1 MGLSGINL
9 GLDHGSTPF
18 TWVRLL
24 ASGESCLPL
33 CHPLIYPPYP
43 PYENRPFEGFLF
55 QCAER
60 KRGWD
65 NLGRWGQSW
74 QSSKPTEAV
83 HGFIQV
89 TTSERAGHLNL
100 FSTLWPL
107 VMNPSRLGMGLK
119 IRLSSDTRLN
129 RFVTTCYNGVG
140 MRYESWA
147 MHRTNQML
155 QRVKH
160 RQPRLCSNV
169 LHSAR
174 MPDLQWETKSKQSS
188 VRGLA
193 GWVSTALCYFLY
205 LAPTLS
211 AHINISSPP
220 SSILAHRHKRA

>member
-1 MGLSGINL
+1 MGSQSIGDGPIRHQSGTRPWVQAIH
-9 GLDHGSTPF
+9 GLR
-18 TWVRLL
+18 VL
-24 ASGESCLPL
+24 ASRQSCLPL

-129 RFVTTCYNGVG
+129 RFVRV
-140 MRYESWA
+140 
-147 MHRTNQML
+147 L
-155 QRVKH
+155 QRCWNEV
-160 RQPRLCSNV
+160 RLGRC
-169 LHSAR
+169 
-174 MPDLQWETKSKQSS
+174 T
-188 VRGLA
+188 
-193 GWVSTALCYFLY
+193 
-205 LAPTLS
+205 
-211 AHINISSPP
+211 
-220 SSILAHRHKRA
+220 